1 MYGAAKLII
10 IVNDV
15 WELLHD
21 KDEHCFLL
29 IKMLLSRL
37 RQYYAMRRRN
47 EIVRFW
53 SVRRAVNSEI
63 ALIPKLC

>member
-1 MYGAAKLII
+1 MIM
-10 IVNDV
+10 VSQ
-15 WELLHD
+15 ELLRD

-37 RQYYAMRRRN
+37 RQYYATRRRN

-53 SVRRAVNSEI
+53 GSCRAANSEI
-63 ALIPKLC
+63 ALILKLC